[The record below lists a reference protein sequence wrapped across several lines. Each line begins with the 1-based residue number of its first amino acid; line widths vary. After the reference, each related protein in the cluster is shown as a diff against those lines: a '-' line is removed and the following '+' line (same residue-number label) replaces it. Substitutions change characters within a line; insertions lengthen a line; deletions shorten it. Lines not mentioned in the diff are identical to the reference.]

1 MEMTTMDV
9 SKEVERV
16 IAELNEVK
24 QDVDILTER
33 INNALIVIK
42 NVKTEKDAKE
52 FDEQFADMEN
62 GLKHICLF

>member
-1 MEMTTMDV
+1 MDV

-16 IAELNEVK
+16 MAELNEVK
-24 QDVDILTER
+24 QDIDILAER
-33 INNALIVIK
+33 INNALIAIK

>member
-1 MEMTTMDV
+1 MDV

-52 FDEQFADMEN
+52 FDEQFSDMEN

>member
-1 MEMTTMDV
+1 MTTMDV

-42 NVKTEKDAKE
+42 NVKTEEDSKE

-62 GLKHICLF
+62 RLKHICLF

>member
-1 MEMTTMDV
+1 MDV

-52 FDEQFADMEN
+52 FDEQLSDMEN